1 MLLDVGFKR
10 GKQGSLLR
18 VVPSLAPRTTMPA
31 SPPSAAL
38 HLSSSP
44 PSPSH
49 PFLPLPESRCPNPV
63 FPLPVPHP
71 VSRSC
76 STGTQ
81 SPQRAALEDEQMGP
95 PVDVQALDAA
105 IRHHLLRKGM
115 FDAARIFGE
124 VRWFAL
130 QSPTPLDTLSPPL
143 LTAQWKRVVCL
154 QRGSACG
161 PRLRGVRTLHV

>member
-1 MLLDVGFKR
+1 MHPHPPPPPTSR
-10 GKQGSLLR
+10 PLR
-18 VVPSLAPRTTMPA
+18 PPRLIPS
-31 SPPSAAL
+31 
-38 HLSSSP
+38 
-44 PSPSH
+44 
-49 PFLPLPESRCPNPV
+49 SRCPPI
-63 FPLPVPHP
+63 PLSSIIPVPHP

-81 SPQRAALEDEQMGP
+81 SPQRAALDDEQTGP

-130 QSPTPLDTLSPPL
+130 QSPTPLDTLGPPL
-143 LTAQWKRVVCL
+143 LTVQFKHVICL
-154 QRGSACG
+154 QLGSACS
-161 PRLRGVRTLHV
+161 PRPRGLRTPHVCGSYILHV

>member
-1 MLLDVGFKR
+1 MLRSMWDSTWEARLYVAWR
-10 GKQGSLLR
+10 
-18 VVPSLAPRTTMPA
+18 AI
-31 SPPSAAL
+31 
-38 HLSSSP
+38 

-49 PFLPLPESRCPNPV
+49 YRACLPTLLRSPPLVLSALPFSSLPPV
-63 FPLPVPHP
+63 APIPFSLLPVPHP

-124 VRWFAL
+124 VR
-130 QSPTPLDTLSPPL
+130 
-143 LTAQWKRVVCL
+143 
-154 QRGSACG
+154 
-161 PRLRGVRTLHV
+161 